1 VEPDIAPLAKRL
13 AEENNVDWRYLHWT
27 GASGRIVERD
37 ILEYLARV
45 MAGEED
51 LNPTPEPVPEG
62 MEAWPE
68 QDVVGFFGAEASSH
82 GLNDT
87 PVNNTLDDDLLA
99 VDDDEMVFADS
110 QTVPSDESFDELT
123 DNRNDA
129 LSAGEIDEDI
139 FLFDDP
145 ESVSEVSA
153 ETHYYSA
160 DSDMQ
165 DELQNDED
173 ILFTDTPVPY
183 AAEIPDEEA
192 ATDTGVF
199 VDDEFADE
207 DEDIFAFED
216 ASDTADETA
225 FAEQLARADAMHDDG
240 IDEAE
245 DIISFGDEAPQAVT
259 EDTPLWQ
266 DAEPVEVADSTWQDT
281 VSEYNDSDDALSE
294 TDTEQETPTQLW
306 VAPETDE
313 EPEPVTA
320 STASTDTDFV
330 LSEEEEDTLQTSRE
344 VHTDTFVEDEPVAVL
359 EPVQD
364 EPEDI
369 RTEEAT
375 AEVTSQEDAV
385 VIAEQSNEWSAHTEE
400 PVALQSDVAEEAQVS
415 HHVETDN
422 QEVMAVTAEAVTPEA
437 VAEPEDVQPE
447 IASDSIDAEPVAEIP
462 AVPAVVAAAAA
473 QHAQLGVAKTETHI
487 SAKVATLPLVSY
499 GALLRRRTEL
509 TTLVQ
514 AQLAISHELGDEAPV
529 SPAGLLVRA
538 AAKGLKRIPLSDPAK
553 LGFAVIQDGNIT
565 IKHVPDA
572 DSLSFRELLAKLSD
586 VSALPDMAAQ
596 DAGLVVADLSDFDV
610 DEAFLNVGAPVLT
623 LGRIL
628 VDSNA
633 GEHHST
639 LSLSGDVKVEQG
651 SRYLAAVTELLNSP
665 VRLVV

>member
-1 VEPDIAPLAKRL
+1 MEPDIAPLAKRL
-13 AEENNVDWRYLHWT
+13 AEENNVDWRYLHGT

-68 QDVVGFFGAEASSH
+68 RDVVGFFGAEASSH
-82 GLNDT
+82 GSNDT

-145 ESVSEVSA
+145 EPVSEVSA
-153 ETHYYSA
+153 EAHYYSD

-165 DELQNDED
+165 DEFQNDED

-183 AAEIPDEEA
+183 AAEMPDEEA

-216 ASDTADETA
+216 VSDTADETA
-225 FAEQLARADAMHDDG
+225 FAEQLARADAMHDDV
-240 IDEAE
+240 IDETE
-245 DIISFGDEAPQAVT
+245 DIISFGDDAPQAVT

-306 VAPETDE
+306 VVPETDE
-313 EPEPVTA
+313 DPEPVTGSA
-320 STASTDTDFV
+320 ASTDTDFV
-330 LSEEEEDTLQTSRE
+330 LSGEAEDTLQTSHE

-369 RTEEAT
+369 RTEE
-375 AEVTSQEDAV
+375 VTTEDASQKDALV
-385 VIAEQSNEWSAHTEE
+385 TAEQSSEE
-400 PVALQSDVAEEAQVS
+400 PVALQGSVAEEAPVS
-415 HHVETDN
+415 HHVATDN

-437 VAEPEDVQPE
+437 VAEPKDVQPE

-462 AVPAVVAAAAA
+462 AVPTVIAAAAA
-473 QHAQLGVAKTETHI
+473 QQAQLGVAKTETHI

-639 LSLSGDVKVEQG
+639 LSLSGDIKVEQG
-651 SRYLAAVTELLNSP
+651 SRYLATVTELLNSP

>member
-13 AEENNVDWRYLHWT
+13 AEENNVDWRYLHGT

-68 QDVVGFFGAEASSH
+68 QDVVGFFSPEAASQA
-82 GLNDT
+82 LDDT
-87 PVNNTLDDDLLA
+87 PVNTTLDDDLLA

-110 QTVPSDESFDELT
+110 QTAPSDASFDELA

-145 ESVSEVSA
+145 EPVSEVAA
-153 ETHYYSA
+153 EAHYYA
-160 DSDMQ
+160 DDSGMQ
-165 DELQNDED
+165 DEHHNDED
-173 ILFTDTPVPY
+173 ILFADTPVPY
-183 AAEIPDEEA
+183 AADVRDEEA
-192 ATDTGVF
+192 ATDANIF

-216 ASDTADETA
+216 APDTADETA
-225 FAEQLARADAMHDDG
+225 FAEQLAQADAMHDDV

-245 DIISFGDEAPQAVT
+245 DIISFGDDAPQSVT

-266 DAEPVEVADSTWQDT
+266 DTEPVEAADSTWQDT
-281 VSEYNDSDDALSE
+281 VSENDSSDDALSE
-294 TDTEQETPTQLW
+294 TIEEGTPTQLW
-306 VAPETDE
+306 VAPEMDE
-313 EPEPVTA
+313 EPEPVT
-320 STASTDTDFV
+320 TPASTDTDFV
-330 LSEEEEDTLQTSRE
+330 LSEEAEDTLQASHE
-344 VHTDTFVEDEPVAVL
+344 VHDTFVEDAPVAVL

-369 RTEEAT
+369 RTEE
-375 AEVTSQEDAV
+375 VTTEGALQEDAV
-385 VIAEQSNEWSAHTEE
+385 VTAEASDE
-400 PVALQSDVAEEAQVS
+400 PVTLQGDAAEETPAR
-415 HHVETDN
+415 HHIDTDH
-422 QEVMAVTAEAVTPEA
+422 QAVTAVAAEAVTPE
-437 VAEPEDVQPE
+437 VVEPESAQPE
-447 IASDSIDAEPVAEIP
+447 IAPDSADAEPVAEIP
-462 AVPAVVAAAAA
+462 AVPTVIAAAAA
-473 QHAQLGVAKTETHI
+473 QQAQLGVAKTETHI

-553 LGFAVIQDGNIT
+553 LGFAVIRDGNIT

-586 VSALPDMAAQ
+586 VSALPDMAAE

-639 LSLSGDVKVEQG
+639 LSLSGDIKVEQG